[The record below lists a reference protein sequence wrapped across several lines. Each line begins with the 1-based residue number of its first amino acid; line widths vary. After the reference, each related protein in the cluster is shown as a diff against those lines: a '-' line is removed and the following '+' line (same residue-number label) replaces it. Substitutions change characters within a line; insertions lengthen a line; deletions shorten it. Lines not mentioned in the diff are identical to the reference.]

1 MSENVNLD
9 KENDI
14 NFEDKINEAKELLE
28 KLSNQDITLSDSMSI
43 YKDGIKQIE
52 QAQKL
57 LDDAKLQFEELNS

>member
-9 KENDI
+9 KEKDI